1 MTLWTVET
9 QKTGLGQYLNKALD
23 SSSAFGA
30 MIEGCTPDLEP

>member
-9 QKTGLGQYLNKALD
+9 LKTGLDQYFNKALD

-30 MIEGCTPDLEP
+30 MIKGCTSDLEP